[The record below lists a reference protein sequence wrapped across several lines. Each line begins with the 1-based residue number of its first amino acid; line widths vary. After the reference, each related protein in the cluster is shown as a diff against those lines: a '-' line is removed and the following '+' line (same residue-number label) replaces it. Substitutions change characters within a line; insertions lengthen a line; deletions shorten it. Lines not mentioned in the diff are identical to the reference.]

1 MSMKEIVKQ
10 KKEYSAKN
18 DNEEDRIIIRKDKE
32 YVNKKMNENEHLIS
46 SEMNSSQG
54 FPKFLS
60 GKKENDKFN
69 VKMPFYESKKLN
81 YKEKISFVKEI

>member
-1 MSMKEIVKQ
+1 
-10 KKEYSAKN
+10 
-18 DNEEDRIIIRKDKE
+18 
-32 YVNKKMNENEHLIS
+32 MNENEHLIS